1 MGKYIQLTRPRIV
14 TMVLFALTVA
24 AWTCG
29 EQPPAWPYLLQ
40 VLFGMTLI
48 TGGSVAM
55 NQWYEQWSDA
65 LMARTQNRPIP
76 TGRVSSPRALAFG
89 LALSLAGALSL
100 LVTATGWVAGLA
112 VLNWLFY
119 VACYTPLKSRSVWQ
133 LPVGSVAGAMPML
146 IGGAVA
152 GVPLNGLSWA
162 LFGLQFFWQFPHAIA
177 IAWIYRQ
184 QYARAGLRVA
194 SVHDPSGRLS
204 GWLAGLGG
212 IVLLPVSLLPVWLG
226 EAYPWYGAVAV
237 LLGLAYLWPT
247 IRFWRSHSDLHA
259 RHVLWASFAHL
270 PLVLIA
276 LLCSMCPTS

>member
-1 MGKYIQLTRPRIV
+1 MEKYIQLTRPRIV
-14 TMVLFALTVA
+14 TMVLFALAVA

-48 TGGSVAM
+48 TAGSVAM
-55 NQWYEQWSDA
+55 NQWYEQRSDA

-89 LALSLAGALSL
+89 LALSLAGVLFL
-100 LVTATGWVAGLA
+100 LVTATAWVAGLA

-133 LPVGSVAGAMPML
+133 LPVGSVAGALPML

-162 LFGLQFFWQFPHAIA
+162 LFGLLFFWQFPHAIA
-177 IAWIYRQ
+177 IAWIYRH
-184 QYARAGLRVA
+184 QYALAGLRVA

-212 IVLLPVSLLPVWLG
+212 SRCCL
-226 EAYPWYGAVAV
+226 
-237 LLGLAYLWPT
+237 
-247 IRFWRSHSDLHA
+247 
-259 RHVLWASFAHL
+259 
-270 PLVLIA
+270 
-276 LLCSMCPTS
+276 